1 MAEEQNQPK
10 EGYII
15 DYISGTQ
22 VKASPEEVEA
32 TQVFSKILVEDYGY
46 PKEHIQTR
54 PQFHVKV
61 RPSDTKKEY
70 PVDIAVFGDYE
81 RTDDSIYLIVE
92 CKKKNRKDGRTQL
105 ENYLTLSKANI
116 GVWFNGE
123 ERFYL
128 LKQNTDDG
136 RVLFKEIPNI
146 PKYGERL
153 EDIGKFKRKDLK
165 TTHNLKTVF
174 NAIRNYLAGNATG
187 TTMDQVI
194 AQQIINMIFCKIYD
208 ERFTK
213 MDDEVTFRVGINEN
227 SETVSKRIKNLFAKV
242 KSKYNEVIEVA
253 DEIKLDDMSIKYVVG
268 ELQSYCLIDT
278 ERDVV
283 ADAFEVFIQ
292 YALKGGQG
300 QFFTPRN
307 VVKLMVELVKPQPNE
322 IVIDPA
328 CGSGGFLV
336 ESMRY
341 MWRILEKQAL
351 DYGWN
356 EIALEEEKKS
366 CAIKYIKGIE
376 KDSFLAKVTK
386 AYMAILGDGK
396 GGIFCEDALLKPS
409 EWKIATQQ
417 SIGLGHFDVLL
428 ANPPFG
434 KDIKVTGEDK
444 LKQYELAYKWKTEDG
459 KFIKTNILKK
469 EEAIQIIYIERC
481 LSLLNDGGRMGLIIP
496 ETYFHAPSTKYIL
509 QFLLKGNNVMWLVDL
524 PHNTFRPHNNAKCVI
539 IVLQK
544 GRPQQEVINMA
555 VAEQMG
561 HDHQGKEMFRW
572 NNETKKID
580 TTNLWDDIPLILNEI
595 NNKQLSKYCFSV
607 KNSIVEKKGV
617 YVPRYYWQNKMQEIR
632 KQAEKDNQTLVS
644 ISNLIQNKVIT
655 FFDGHGSPEAET
667 KGKGEIPYIRVKDIV
682 NWEVYKD
689 PTSRIP
695 IETYIEKKGNKKE
708 IKVHDI
714 LYVRRGSYRIGS
726 VAMVS
731 PFDTEAL
738 YTREILILR
747 VNENNEYGIT
757 PYYLLYLL
765 SHKLTQMQAE
775 NKILIETTLPNIADR
790 WKELELPIDN
800 DKERIKQI
808 SSRIEKVI
816 ENKWKAAEE
825 IKRLCVELGNLT
837 T

>member
-1 MAEEQNQPK
+1 MALAQQLK
-10 EGYII
+10 EGYIY
-15 DYISGTQ
+15 DYISGIP
-22 VKASPEEVEA
+22 VKASPEELEA

-46 PKEHIQTR
+46 PKEYIQTR

-70 PVDIAVFGDYE
+70 PVDIAVFSDSE
-81 RTDDSIYLIVE
+81 KTDDSLNIVVE

-105 ENYLTLSKANI
+105 ENYMTLSKAYL

-136 RVLFKEIPNI
+136 RVLFKGIPNI
-146 PKYGERL
+146 PKFGERL

-165 TTHNLKTVF
+165 PTHNLKTVF
-174 NAIRNYLAGNATG
+174 NTIRNYLAGNATG
-187 TTMDQVI
+187 TTMDQII
-194 AQQIINMIFCKIYD
+194 AQQIINIIFCKIYD

-213 MDDEVTFRVGINEN
+213 MDEEVTFRVGVNED
-227 SETVSKRIKNLFAKV
+227 SQTVSDRIKKLFAKV

-253 DEIKLDDMSIKYVVG
+253 DEIKLDDTSIKYVVG

-283 ADAFEVFIQ
+283 ADAFEIFIQ

-341 MWRILEKQAL
+341 MWRILEEQAKG
-351 DYGWN
+351 YGWN

-434 KDIKVTGEDK
+434 KDIKVTGDDK
-444 LKQYELAYKWKTEDG
+444 LKQYELAYKWKTENG
-459 KFIKTNILKK
+459 KFVKTNVLKK

-481 LSLLNDGGRMGLIIP
+481 LSLLSDGGRMGLIIP

-524 PHNTFRPHNNAKCVI
+524 PHNTFRPHNNAKCVV

-544 GRPQQEVINMA
+544 GRQQQDMINMA

-572 NNETKKID
+572 NSETKKVD
-580 TTNLWDDIPLILNEI
+580 TTKLWDDIPLILDEI
-595 NNKQLSKYCFSV
+595 KNNRLDKYCFSV
-607 KNSIVEKKGV
+607 DKQTVEMKGV
-617 YVPRYYWQNKMQEIR
+617 YVPRYYWQNKMQDIR
-632 KQAEKDNQTLVS
+632 NQAKNNNQTLVP
-644 ISNLIQNKVIT
+644 ISKLIDDKVLT
-655 FFDGHGSPEAET
+655 YFDGHGSPEAET

-689 PTSRIP
+689 PTSKIP
-695 IETYIEKKGNKKE
+695 IETYLEKKGNKKE
-708 IKVHDI
+708 IKEQDI

-731 PFDTEAL
+731 PFDTKAL

-747 VNENNEYGIT
+747 VIENNSYGIT
-757 PYYLLYLL
+757 PFYLLYLL

-775 NKILIETTLPNIADR
+775 NKIMIETTLPNIADR

-800 DKERIKQI
+800 NKDRIKQI
-808 SSRIEKVI
+808 SDRIEKVI

-825 IKRLCVELGNLT
+825 ITKLCVELGNLT

>member
-1 MAEEQNQPK
+1 MAEAQQLK
-10 EGYII
+10 EGFIY
-15 DYISGTQ
+15 DYISGVP

-46 PKEHIQTR
+46 PKEFIQTR

-61 RPSDTKKEY
+61 RPSDVKKEY
-70 PVDIAVFGDYE
+70 PVDIAVFSDSE
-81 RTDDSIYLIVE
+81 KTDDSLNIVVE

-105 ENYLTLSKANI
+105 ENYMTLSKACL

-128 LKQNTDDG
+128 YKQNTENG
-136 RVLFKEIPNI
+136 RVLFSEVPNI

-165 TTHNLKTVF
+165 PTHNLKTVF

-187 TTMDQVI
+187 TTMDQII
-194 AQQIINMIFCKIYD
+194 AQQIINIIFCKIYD

-213 MDDEVTFRVGINEN
+213 MEEEVTFRVGVNED
-227 SETVSKRIKNLFAKV
+227 SQTVSDRIKALFAKV
-242 KSKYNEVIEVA
+242 RSKYNEVIEVA
-253 DEIKLDDMSIKYVVG
+253 DEIKLDDTSIKYVVG

-341 MWRILEKQAL
+341 MWRILEEQAK
-351 DYGWN
+351 DYGWS

-434 KDIKVTGEDK
+434 KDIKVTGDDK

-459 KFIKTNILKK
+459 KFVKTNVLKK

-481 LSLLNDGGRMGLIIP
+481 LSLLSNGGRMGLIIP

-524 PHNTFRPHNNAKCVI
+524 PHNTFRPHNNAKCVV

-544 GRPQQEVINMA
+544 GRPQQDMINMA

-572 NNETKKID
+572 NSETKKVD
-580 TTNLWDDIPLILNEI
+580 TTKLWDDIPLILDEI
-595 NNKQLSKYCFSV
+595 KNNRLDKYCFSV
-607 KNSIVEKKGV
+607 DKQTVEKKGV
-617 YVPRYYWQNKMQEIR
+617 YVPRYYWQNKMQDIR
-632 KQAEKDNQTLVS
+632 KQAENDNQTLVP
-644 ISNLIQNKVIT
+644 ISKLIHDKVLT
-655 FFDGHGSPEAET
+655 YFDGHGSPEAET

-689 PTSRIP
+689 PTSKIP
-695 IETYIEKKGNKKE
+695 IETYLEKKGNKKE
-708 IKVHDI
+708 IKEQDI

-747 VNENNEYGIT
+747 VNENNIYGIT
-757 PYYLLYLL
+757 PFYLLYLL

-800 DKERIKQI
+800 DKNRIKQI
-808 SSRIEKVI
+808 SDRIEKVI

-825 IKRLCVELGNLT
+825 ITKLCEELGNLT

>member
-1 MAEEQNQPK
+1 MAVAQQLK
-10 EGYII
+10 EGYIY
-15 DYISGTQ
+15 DYISGIP
-22 VKASPEEVEA
+22 VKASPEELEA

-46 PKEHIQTR
+46 PKEFIQTR

-61 RPSDTKKEY
+61 RPSDVKKEY
-70 PVDIAVFGDYE
+70 PIDIAVFSDSE
-81 RTDDSIYLIVE
+81 KTDDSLNIVVE

-105 ENYLTLSKANI
+105 ENYMILSKACL

-136 RVLFKEIPNI
+136 RVLFKGIPNI
-146 PKYGERL
+146 PKFGERL
-153 EDIGKFKRKDLK
+153 EDVGKFKRKDLK
-165 TTHNLKTVF
+165 PTHNLKTVF

-187 TTMDQVI
+187 TTMDQII
-194 AQQIINMIFCKIYD
+194 AQQIINIIFCKIYD

-213 MDDEVTFRVGINEN
+213 MDEEVTFRVGVNED
-227 SETVSKRIKNLFAKV
+227 SQTVSDRIKNLFAKV

-253 DEIKLDDMSIKYVVG
+253 DEIKLDDTSIKYVVG

-283 ADAFEVFIQ
+283 ADAFEIFIQ

-341 MWRILEKQAL
+341 MWRILEEQAKG
-351 DYGWN
+351 YGWN

-434 KDIKVTGEDK
+434 KDIKVTGDDK

-459 KFIKTNILKK
+459 KFVKTNVLKK

-481 LSLLNDGGRMGLIIP
+481 LSLLSDGGRMGLIIP

-524 PHNTFRPHNNAKCVI
+524 PHNTFRPHNNAKCVV

-544 GRPQQEVINMA
+544 GRQQQDMINMA

-572 NNETKKID
+572 NSETKKVD
-580 TTNLWDDIPLILNEI
+580 TTKLWDDIPLILDEI
-595 NNKQLSKYCFSV
+595 KNNRLDKYCFSV
-607 KNSIVEKKGV
+607 DKQTVELKGV
-617 YVPRYYWQNKMQEIR
+617 YVPRYYWQNKMQDIR
-632 KQAEKDNQTLVS
+632 KQAENNNQTLVP
-644 ISNLIQNKVIT
+644 ISKLIYDKVLT
-655 FFDGHGSPEAET
+655 YFDGHGSPEAET

-689 PTSRIP
+689 PTSKIP
-695 IETYIEKKGNKKE
+695 IETYLEKKGNKKE
-708 IKVHDI
+708 IKEQDI

-747 VNENNEYGIT
+747 VSENNIYGIT
-757 PYYLLYLL
+757 PFYLLYLL

-775 NKILIETTLPNIADR
+775 NKIMIETTLPNIADR

-800 DKERIKQI
+800 DKNRIKQI
-808 SSRIEKVI
+808 SDRIQKVI

-825 IKRLCVELGNLT
+825 ITKLCEELGNLT